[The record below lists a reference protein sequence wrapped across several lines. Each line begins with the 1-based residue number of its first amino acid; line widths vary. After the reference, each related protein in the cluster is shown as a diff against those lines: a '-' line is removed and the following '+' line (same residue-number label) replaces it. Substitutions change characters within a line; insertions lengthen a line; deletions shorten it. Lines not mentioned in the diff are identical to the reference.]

1 MNARGAFVLAKNSR
15 SRSGIEA
22 DAASPRRFSPVAFA
36 GAGTRTKG
44 LAKRRGSWGAALS
57 LCIRVC
63 VCVCA
68 RARACVRVS
77 VCVCVGW
84 VGERR
89 ERERE
94 RGTKRRLQWRLCK
107 S

>member
-63 VCVCA
+63 VCV
-68 RARACVRVS
+68 
-77 VCVCVGW
+77 GW
-84 VGERR
+84 VGEQR